1 MKVFG
6 YLFIFI
12 GIIAVFVTLNG
23 MGEDM
28 PQEVFVVISLL
39 AIILGAYFLY
49 KDKQKGDSL

>member
-23 MGEDM
+23 IGEDM
-28 PQEVFVVISLL
+28 PQEIFVVISLL